1 MQNCYNGGERMPREK
16 KFEMDERLANK
27 HIQTL
32 QFVQET
38 VNENKVLKKRV
49 EELEEAQIHCE
60 DLHKAA
66 ADSKAQ
72 IKVIQEQYLNRADEI
87 NAMMA
92 EKHRAEMMTVVQ
104 EKLEQEK
111 KYSEDIVKLRTEVN
125 QLEST
130 NRDLMERIQEMSG
143 SNAQLEVLVAEIED
157 QRRIISDLRMEL
169 DAVKKE
175 NEELSGEKTTQFS
188 QIQGLQSLKSQN
200 EALAQDLKS
209 MAHKNMELSHKVMK
223 LEADL
228 KESSNTRDQMELI
241 DHLKNKLAKLHKERS
256 VAVEKEEYY
265 QKQIGDMR
273 YEIEKMGEKLQS
285 VEVTKDRVLEEY
297 YKVIAE
303 LQYLKKNYSSD
314 TQNKNFKDFVKIKR
328 EVASLKDEN
337 QQLKHMHKAVF
348 TTGSNTNL
356 PMLRFEADVPV
367 VKTSGSKKSSK
378 SKKSAVSVASQ

>member
-49 EELEEAQIHCE
+49 EELE